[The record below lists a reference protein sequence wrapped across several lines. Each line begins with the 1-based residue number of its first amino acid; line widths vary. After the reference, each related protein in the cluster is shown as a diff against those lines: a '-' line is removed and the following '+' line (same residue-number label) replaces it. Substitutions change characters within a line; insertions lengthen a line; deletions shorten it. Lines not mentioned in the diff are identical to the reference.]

1 MNYKEKKYL
10 LQDKWL
16 KQNLNKFDFFA
27 IGHIKSCNSDDWT
40 KLQKDL
46 SKSNLKIKSVSF
58 RNLNNLI
65 FFSKLSS
72 EITKTLFKGKMII
85 IYNDLF
91 TVPEKNIIDELKSI
105 PILRPF
111 ILYCH
116 GRFLNLDSSESLNK
130 ITVTEWNDI
139 FNQLNG
145 GVQITEVLSS
155 SQRCCADVLQHQYRT
170 ILNLLMINDSK

>member
-40 KLQKDL
+40 KLLKDL

-85 IYNDLF
+85 IYNDLLQF
-91 TVPEKNIIDELKSI
+91 PRK
-105 PILRPF
+105 IL
-111 ILYCH
+111 
-116 GRFLNLDSSESLNK
+116 
-130 ITVTEWNDI
+130 
-139 FNQLNG
+139 
-145 GVQITEVLSS
+145 
-155 SQRCCADVLQHQYRT
+155 
-170 ILNLLMINDSK
+170 